1 MKLTKFPIQLN
12 NYIEEDE
19 LIYGNEL
26 IKRYILF
33 FIPFFCISI
42 LEDCILNNL
51 IFLLFYI
58 PLKRYSGGI
67 HFNNKYLCT
76 LFSIISISI
85 IPYIISNSHISFAVY
100 LIFFIYCVLIIFT
113 KGIFTNKNKRL
124 LENEL
129 IMYKRYTLIILVI
142 YFFIGLL
149 CLYLKILNLFNVIFS
164 VIFLLFFEATF
175 CMFIHTD

>member
-1 MKLTKFPIQLN
+1 M
-12 NYIEEDE
+12 
-19 LIYGNEL
+19 IYGNEL

-58 PLKRYSGGI
+58 PLKRYSVYIPLKRYSGGI

-85 IPYIISNSHISFAVY
+85 IPYIISKSYISFAVY
-100 LIFFIYCVLIIFT
+100 LIFFIYCVLIIIT

-164 VIFLLFFEATF
+164 VMFLLFFEATF
-175 CMFIHTD
+175 CTFIHTD

>member
-1 MKLTKFPIQLN
+1 MCL
-12 NYIEEDE
+12 
-19 LIYGNEL
+19 
-26 IKRYILF
+26 
-33 FIPFFCISI
+33 
-42 LEDCILNNL
+42 
-51 IFLLFYI
+51 
-58 PLKRYSGGI
+58 
-67 HFNNKYLCT
+67 NNKYLCT

-85 IPYIISNSHISFAVY
+85 IPYIISKSYISFAVY

-164 VIFLLFFEATF
+164 VIFLLFFEATL
-175 CMFIHTD
+175 CTFIHTD

>member
-1 MKLTKFPIQLN
+1 MYLLSH
-12 NYIEEDE
+12 
-19 LIYGNEL
+19 
-26 IKRYILF
+26 ILF

-85 IPYIISNSHISFAVY
+85 IPYIISKSHISFAVY

-113 KGIFTNKNKRL
+113 KGIFTNKNKKL

-129 IMYKRYTLIILVI
+129 IMFKRYTLIILEV

-149 CLYLKILNLFNVIFS
+149 CLYLNILNMFNIIFS

-175 CMFIHTD
+175 CTFIHTD